1 LSAFV
6 EDGEAVLA
14 QLENTQGEKRALRC
28 RWLVGCDGAHSTVRS
43 GLDAVHI
50 HPPVGGQ
57 GMNTGFQDAHNL
69 AWKLVLASRNRAS
82 PTLLDSYSAERHP
95 VGLDVVEQ
103 TSRALN
109 KVIAAEVNVPG
120 MRETQLLI
128 GYPDSP
134 IVRDDR
140 PSAVEGAPSP
150 GDRAPDAG
158 GLRRAFVAHPLRLRE
173 RLGGGRHV
181 LIGFLGKADE
191 ETGDFVRLDC
201 LSPGGVWTCRLRP
214 CNCRDRMRSTWPG
227 NGANPDRCRW
237 RVRSRLWRPAGH
249 DGHIGWC
256 SATPSRPR
264 WRHTLPK
271 SRVEW
276 R

>member
-1 LSAFV
+1 VAERGHGIQRRRAPSRDGCAVPGLALWLPVASLHQHGGTVRYGWTLSAFV

-158 GLRRAFVAHPLRLRE
+158 GLRRAFV
-173 RLGGGRHV
+173 G
-181 LIGFLGKADE
+181 
-191 ETGDFVRLDC
+191 
-201 LSPGGVWTCRLRP
+201 
-214 CNCRDRMRSTWPG
+214 
-227 NGANPDRCRW
+227 
-237 RVRSRLWRPAGH
+237 WRP
-249 DGHIGWC
+249 
-256 SATPSRPR
+256 PR
-264 WRHTLPK
+264 ANRLPRQSGRGNWRLCPT
-271 SRVEW
+271 
-276 R
+276 